1 MVIYL
6 PLPPDREIE
15 VFEDSVLQRT
25 YRFTNRDMT
34 REALQ
39 VCGPY
44 SRQGNKVLALAGDAL
59 LRQILVDQGRERA
72 KTPEE
77 IQNVITRV
85 ASNENLFNRGIAV
98 GLDRFIVKNP
108 GQWGVMAGKNVMA
121 TAIEAIIGAV
131 YYDSNKNAHDCE
143 RVMAAL
149 GLCWPE

>member
-72 KTPEE
+72 KTPGSDPL
-77 IQNVITRV
+77 INYKFPRLLTTITI
-85 ASNENLFNRGIAV
+85 NRGDPECHHPG
-98 GLDRFIVKNP
+98 GL
-108 GQWGVMAGKNVMA
+108 Q
-121 TAIEAIIGAV
+121 
-131 YYDSNKNAHDCE
+131 
-143 RVMAAL
+143 
-149 GLCWPE
+149 